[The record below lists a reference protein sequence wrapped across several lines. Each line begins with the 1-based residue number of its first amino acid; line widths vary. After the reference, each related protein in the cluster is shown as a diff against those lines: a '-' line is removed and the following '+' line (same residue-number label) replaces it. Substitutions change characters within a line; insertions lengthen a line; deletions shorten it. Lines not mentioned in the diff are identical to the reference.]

1 MKYNKDF
8 FKQFEHRGE
17 KYVIRSVSEKD
28 QEKLIE
34 AFKMASHRTLS
45 SRFLAAK
52 KSLSKKDLELFTCP
66 DYVNHVALTVM
77 KQSEEGELPVGSTR
91 FYRDSDHSP
100 KAEFAVTV
108 IDKYHRMGFGG
119 ILIDHLIEAA
129 KERKIKEI
137 YGTASTG
144 NHAVLGLLKS
154 RGEVFIEPETMGIV
168 NIRLKL

>member
-1 MKYNKDF
+1 MKYNEKF
-8 FKQFEHRGE
+8 FEKFEHLGE
-17 KYVIRSVSEKD
+17 KYVIRSVSEND

-34 AFKMASHRTLS
+34 AFKMASHRTLN

-66 DYVNHVALTVM
+66 DYINHVALTVM
-77 KQSEEGELPVGSTR
+77 QESEDGEKPVGSTR
-91 FYRDSDHSP
+91 FYRDSDNSP
-100 KAEFAVTV
+100 TAEFAVTV
-108 IDKYHRMGFGG
+108 IDKYHRKGFGG
-119 ILIDHLIEAA
+119 ILIDHLIKAA
-129 KERKIKEI
+129 KERDIKEI

-154 RGEVFIEPETMGIV
+154 RGDVVVETETMGIV